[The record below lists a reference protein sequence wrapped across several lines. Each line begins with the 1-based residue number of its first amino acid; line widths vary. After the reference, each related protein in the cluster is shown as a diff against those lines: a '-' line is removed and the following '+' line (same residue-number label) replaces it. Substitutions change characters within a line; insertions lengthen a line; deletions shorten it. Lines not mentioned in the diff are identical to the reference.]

1 MNLAF
6 GSFPI
11 LILLFAAIFLEDQ
24 VPFFLETISTLL
36 VALIFP
42 FWNKISRLATV
53 SLVLTV
59 YK

>member
-42 FWNKISRLATV
+42 F
-53 SLVLTV
+53 
-59 YK
+59 